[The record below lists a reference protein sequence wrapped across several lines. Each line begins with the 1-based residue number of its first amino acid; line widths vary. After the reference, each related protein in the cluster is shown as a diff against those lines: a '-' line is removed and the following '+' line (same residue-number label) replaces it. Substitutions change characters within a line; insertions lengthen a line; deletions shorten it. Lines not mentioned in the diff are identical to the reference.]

1 MTALTI
7 RLFGYPQFLVDD
19 IPAKFERK
27 KTLAL
32 AAYLAVETT
41 PGSSGFARG
50 TLTTLL
56 WPEVPPEQAGA
67 YLRQALWDFA
77 KSAGEEWIVRD
88 SASIGLN
95 PQAEIQ
101 VDVLHFESLLA
112 RWKTG
117 MQEDRA
123 ALAALNELT
132 GLYQADFLSGFSLRD
147 SPTFDDW
154 QALTS
159 ETLRTHL
166 LQALEALVHLHCR
179 DGEYAAADPPARRW
193 LALDPLNETAHRAAM
208 LLYAQS
214 GQRMTALRQYETCQ
228 KLLRAELELEPEL
241 ETTLLYQRI
250 RDGVIT
256 PELSSQSPETSRPTG
271 TVTFLFTDIEGS
283 THLWE
288 SHPAAMRRAHARH
301 EAILRQAM
309 AAHGGYVY
317 KMIGDAF
324 QAAFSTPAA
333 ALQAALAAQR
343 ALHAE
348 LWGETGELKVRM
360 ALHSGV
366 TEERGDDYVGPT
378 LNRAARLLNAGH
390 GGQVLLNQTS
400 YELLREHLPE
410 DISLLDLGEHSLK
423 DLLNP
428 EHIYQLVAPGLPL
441 DFPPLVT
448 SDRPILHLPPQTTP
462 FIGRQ
467 AELAQILSLLENPD
481 CRLVS
486 LAGIGGSGKTRL
498 AIQAAGQA
506 TSFPHGVYFVDL
518 ATASTLAE
526 MVYRI
531 ASALELVFY
540 TPPDASFSLQNAQA
554 QLVSFLTAKSALL
567 LLDNFEQLTTQADF
581 LSELLAAAPRVKLI
595 VTTRQ
600 RLDLPGEWFLPVSG
614 LAYPGAQESEL
625 APQFA
630 AVQLFVK
637 SAGRNIPFQPAPA
650 DWPAIARI
658 CQLVE
663 GIPLAVEMAAAW
675 VKMLSCPEIAAEI
688 ERDLDFLAS
697 SWRGMPQRHRT
708 LRAVFDLSWDLLS
721 DQECQAFARLSVF
734 QGTFTRQAALEA
746 AGAPLHLL
754 AALCD
759 HSFVRRVSSG
769 RFEIHSLM
777 KQYAAEK
784 LAAQPALQD
793 EVHARYAHYYGE
805 WLDQMYHQLKGPQ
818 QLSTLSSL
826 RAEAPDLLGA
836 CHLMLQQQDF
846 PRLQRVIMAVILFY
860 EMDDQRVQMQ
870 AVIGLLGK
878 LLSILSPLI
887 ATRPQTAP
895 GPLPAASYPDLY
907 ILTLAALRRF
917 IGRASSQWDE
927 SNPLQQESL
936 QIAQQ
941 LPDSQ
946 AKAFAL
952 LLNVIGP
959 GMLSPAQRSEIS
971 QQCIAFFETSGDVW
985 ATALA
990 KLVAGDND
998 TFGGA
1003 DSRMAL
1009 ADYQASL
1016 AAFTRLGNAW
1026 GRAMCLIGLAEV
1038 ERRAG
1043 HLPQAARLARESL
1056 DIFEQMN
1063 NQERMLLSRHILADI
1078 AEAMGEFEDARSCIT
1093 ANLGYLSQFGDGPYQ
1108 RYFRQRLEKLADG
1121 QSSTFG
1127 L

>member
-1 MTALTI
+1 
-7 RLFGYPQFLVDD
+7 
-19 IPAKFERK
+19 
-27 KTLAL
+27 
-32 AAYLAVETT
+32 
-41 PGSSGFARG
+41 
-50 TLTTLL
+50 
-56 WPEVPPEQAGA
+56 
-67 YLRQALWDFA
+67 
-77 KSAGEEWIVRD
+77 
-88 SASIGLN
+88 
-95 PQAEIQ
+95 
-101 VDVLHFESLLA
+101 
-112 RWKTG
+112 
-117 MQEDRA
+117 
-123 ALAALNELT
+123 
-132 GLYQADFLSGFSLRD
+132 
-147 SPTFDDW
+147 
-154 QALTS
+154 
-159 ETLRTHL
+159 
-166 LQALEALVHLHCR
+166 
-179 DGEYAAADPPARRW
+179 
-193 LALDPLNETAHRAAM
+193 
-208 LLYAQS
+208 
-214 GQRMTALRQYETCQ
+214 
-228 KLLRAELELEPEL
+228 
-241 ETTLLYQRI
+241 
-250 RDGVIT
+250 
-256 PELSSQSPETSRPTG
+256 
-271 TVTFLFTDIEGS
+271 
-283 THLWE
+283 
-288 SHPAAMRRAHARH
+288 
-301 EAILRQAM
+301 M
-309 AAHGGYVY
+309 AAHGGYIY

-324 QAAFSTPAA
+324 QVAFSTAAA

-343 ALHAE
+343 ALQAE
-348 LWGETGELKVRM
+348 SWGETGELKVRM

-390 GGQVLLNQTS
+390 GGQVLLNQTTC
-400 YELLREHLPE
+400 ELLREHLPE
-410 DISLLDLGEHSLK
+410 GVSLLDLGEHSLK
-423 DLLNP
+423 DLLHP
-428 EHIYQLVAPGLPL
+428 EHIYQLVAAGLLL

-448 SDRPILHLPPQTTP
+448 SDQPALHLPVQTTP

-467 AELAQILSLLENPD
+467 AELEQILSLLENPD

-498 AIQAAGQA
+498 AIQAARQ
-506 TSFPHGVYFVDL
+506 TSSFPYSVYFVDL
-518 ATASTLAE
+518 APAATLDE

-540 TPPDASFSLQNAQA
+540 TPPGASFSLQNAQA
-554 QLVSFLTAKSALL
+554 QLFSFLAAKSALL
-567 LLDNFEQLTTQADF
+567 LLDNFEQLTAQAGF
-581 LSELLAAAPRVKLI
+581 LSQLLAAAPQVKLI

-637 SAGRNIPFQPAPA
+637 SAARSVPFQPAPA

-675 VKMLSCPEIAAEI
+675 VKMLSCAEIAAEI

-721 DQECQAFARLSVF
+721 DRESQVFARLSVF
-734 QGTFTRQAALEA
+734 QGTFGRQAALVA
-746 AGAPLHLL
+746 TGAPLHLL

-759 HSFVRRVSSG
+759 KSFVRRVSSG

-793 EVHARYAHYYGE
+793 EVNTRYARYYGD
-805 WLDQMYHQLKGPQ
+805 WLDQMYNQLKGPQ
-818 QLSTLSSL
+818 QLSALSSL

-836 CHLMLQQQDF
+836 CQLMLQQQDF
-846 PRLQRVIMAVILFY
+846 PRLQRVILAVILFY

-887 ATRPQTAP
+887 AIRPQTAP
-895 GPLPAASYPDLY
+895 GSLPAASYPDLY

-917 IGRASSQWDE
+917 IGRACAQWDE

-936 QIAQQ
+936 HIAQQ

-971 QQCIAFFETSGDVW
+971 QQCIAFFENCGDGW

-1003 DSRMAL
+1003 DSGMSL
-1009 ADYQASL
+1009 ANYQASL
-1016 AAFTRLGNAW
+1016 AAFTRLGNDW
-1026 GRAMCLIGLAEV
+1026 GRAMCLTGLAEV
-1038 ERRAG
+1038 ERQAG
-1043 HLPQAARLARESL
+1043 HLQQAAHLGRESL
-1056 DIFEQMN
+1056 DIFDQMN
-1063 NQERMLLSRHILADI
+1063 NQERMMLSRHILADT
-1078 AEAMGEFEDARSCIT
+1078 AEAMGAFEEVRSYIE
-1093 ANLGYLSQFGDGPYQ
+1093 ANLSYLSQFGDGPSQ
-1108 RYFRQRLEKLADG
+1108 RYYRERLEKLEKK
-1121 QSSTFG
+1121 
-1127 L
+1127 